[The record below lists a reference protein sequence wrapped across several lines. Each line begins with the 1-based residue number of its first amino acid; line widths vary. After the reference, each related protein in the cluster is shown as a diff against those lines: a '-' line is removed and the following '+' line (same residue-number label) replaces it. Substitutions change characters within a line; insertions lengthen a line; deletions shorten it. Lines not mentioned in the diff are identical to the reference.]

1 MDRARKN
8 IFNYLIAVSICMIAV
23 LTIQILLL
31 IIYFLNNG
39 FVFCGGGDFKGQEY
53 PTGDIFKS
61 PEIVTLH
68 VPT

>member
-1 MDRARKN
+1 
-8 IFNYLIAVSICMIAV
+8 MIVV

-31 IIYFLNNG
+31 IIYLLNNG
-39 FVFCGGGDFKGQEY
+39 FVFGGGGDFKGQEY
-53 PTGDIFKS
+53 PTRDIFKF